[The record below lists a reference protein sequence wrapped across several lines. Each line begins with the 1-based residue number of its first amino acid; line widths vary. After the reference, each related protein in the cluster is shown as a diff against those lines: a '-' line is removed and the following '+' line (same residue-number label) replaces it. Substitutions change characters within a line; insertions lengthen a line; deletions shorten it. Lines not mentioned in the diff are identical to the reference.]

1 MYAEVISGTI
11 TKLSLEHATD
21 ITERPLRV
29 SFMGGVQ
36 VQIMIKDIGS
46 LP

>member
-1 MYAEVISGTI
+1 VYVEVISGTI